1 MQRRVLGLLVL
12 SATAALAKTDI
23 RDCVSS
29 ATGGR
34 LVWYVP
40 DTGELCEQLDCG
52 GGRAP
57 PKTTVPGC
65 PLYEGT
71 ETYSPKYLPGFAAE
85 ATSTDEDSA
94 YATDTIGNSGSGAG
108 DSIITPTN
116 TVSSTPTT
124 AAETESGAS
133 GDNATPSPSNKSKAL
148 ETGTGILTATE
159 AASTDALVTA
169 PPGPAA
175 TTAPSD
181 GASSSSDSEDSSSD
195 ESPSDSA
202 ADAGR
207 NGSGSVPEAAA
218 ATVGPKALGII
229 VAAFG
234 LVAGVVFA

>member
-1 MQRRVLGLLVL
+1 ML
-12 SATAALAKTDI
+12 SATGVLAKTDI
-23 RDCVSS
+23 GGCVSS
-29 ATGGR
+29 ATGAS

-40 DTGELCEQLDCG
+40 DTGELCELLDCG

-65 PLYEGT
+65 PLYEGS
-71 ETYSPKYLPGFAAE
+71 ETYSPKYLPGFGAE
-85 ATSTDEDSA
+85 ATSTDADSA
-94 YATDTIGNSGSGAG
+94 YTTDTIGNSGSGAG
-108 DSIITPTN
+108 DSTINPTN
-116 TVSSTPTT
+116 TVTNTRTT
-124 AAETESGAS
+124 AAETGSGAS
-133 GDNATPSPSNKSKAL
+133 GDKATPSLSNKSKAL

-175 TTAPSD
+175 TAAPSS
-181 GASSSSDSEDSSSD
+181 GASSSSDSEDASPDSSS
-195 ESPSDSA
+195 SDSA

-207 NGSGSVPEAAA
+207 NGSGSMPEAAA
-218 ATVGPKALGII
+218 ATVSPKALGFI